1 MASLGGTIAAA
12 MPTPTAPRTES
23 DLRDG
28 LMLGLIAFVV
38 VAAFYNAFDLIAARG
53 PFHTVNLLG
62 RSVFH
67 GIRDAAELARPVP
80 LDTRVIEGYNALHLA
95 LSLGIGIVV
104 MRLVGIADR
113 EPSRRVPM
121 LLLIVGGYVAT
132 VLVVGWASAPIR
144 DVLPWWSIAASNA
157 VAAAAGAVY
166 LERQRSGIVR
176 RLLGA
181 PG

>member
-1 MASLGGTIAAA
+1 

-67 GIRDAAELARPVP
+67 GIRDADALTNYRQGADSLLTRHNQLHRKEDGRPFAS
-80 LDTRVIEGYNALHLA
+80 RVRQSVGMEG
-95 LSLGIGIVV
+95 
-104 MRLVGIADR
+104 DR
-113 EPSRRVPM
+113 H
-121 LLLIVGGYVAT
+121 
-132 VLVVGWASAPIR
+132 AP
-144 DVLPWWSIAASNA
+144 
-157 VAAAAGAVY
+157 Y
-166 LERQRSGIVR
+166 L
-176 RLLGA
+176 
-181 PG
+181 

>member
-1 MASLGGTIAAA
+1 
-12 MPTPTAPRTES
+12 MPTPTAPRTEN

-95 LSLGIGIVV
+95 LSLGIGVVV

-113 EPSRRVPM
+113 EPARRPPM
-121 LLLIVGGYVAT
+121 LLLVVGGYVAT
-132 VLVVGWASAPIR
+132 VVVVGWVSAPIR
-144 DVLPWWSIAASNA
+144 DVLPWWSIAAANTLA
-157 VAAAAGAVY
+157 VLAGTVY
-166 LERQRSGIVR
+166 VVRRRPGIVQ
-176 RLLGA
+176 RLLRA
-181 PG
+181 RH